1 MSHDCSL
8 KCVCG
13 EAGDVICTSMECHES
28 AQCAIKNGVRDC
40 YCKRGFTGDGLNCQ
54 AGNK

>member
-28 AQCAIKNGVRDC
+28 ARCAIKNGVRDC

-54 AGNK
+54 GGNK